1 MKQSKSESFDEREQS
16 ITITVP
22 PLGIS
27 VFRCTPL
34 SVKDEKV
41 KRTTKKQAAA
51 PEKRKTKAKKVSLK
65 ALEENRAKKKE
76 EVEEKVVVNE
86 MEKALAKK
94 AVFEQTL
101 SEQTQGIRIEKKKA
115 EKATKKI
122 EDIAEDLKR
131 QTNIIEIK
139 TETSKEEVEK
149 KKSKRGKSKK

>member
-1 MKQSKSESFDEREQS
+1 
-16 ITITVP
+16 
-22 PLGIS
+22 
-27 VFRCTPL
+27 
-34 SVKDEKV
+34 
-41 KRTTKKQAAA
+41 
-51 PEKRKTKAKKVSLK
+51 
-65 ALEENRAKKKE
+65 
-76 EVEEKVVVNE
+76 